1 LQVKGLIK
9 EDQKLTVSPW
19 VKLSHL
25 SKVYKVKYQLHLS
38 HIVSK
43 YSPGKNAKDI
53 LGKYPADLVIHQI
66 DDSSELY
73 VTVFDDNLNPD
84 NNNTDNSKP
93 VENIPSDYLS
103 VINYKLG

>member
-9 EDQKLTVSPW
+9 EEHKLTASAW
-19 VKLSHL
+19 VKLSHF

-53 LGKYPADLVIHQI
+53 LAKYPADFVIHQI
-66 DDSSELY
+66 DDS
-73 VTVFDDNLNPD
+73 
-84 NNNTDNSKP
+84 
-93 VENIPSDYLS
+93 
-103 VINYKLG
+103 